1 MSFSNNLEER
11 VADFIVG
18 NSDESV
24 EDLLDEIQILYNE
37 DLLSGEDYFKYIE
50 QLEGFLYTELE
61 IVNKVG

>member
-1 MSFSNNLEER
+1 MSFNNDLEER
-11 VADFIVG
+11 MSAFVSG

-50 QLEGFLYTELE
+50 HLEGFLYTELE